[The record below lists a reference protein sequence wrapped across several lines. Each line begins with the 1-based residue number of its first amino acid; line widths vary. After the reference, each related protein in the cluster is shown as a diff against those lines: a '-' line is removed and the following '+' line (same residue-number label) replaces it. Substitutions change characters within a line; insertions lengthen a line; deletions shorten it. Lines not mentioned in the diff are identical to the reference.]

1 MKARYLIILFAFL
14 IPHVHGKA
22 QSLFSSGA
30 HIEEEAPCNFA
41 LGEYATEYTSP
52 AALGFIPAM
61 IYTSISSEMQLTD
74 TLSIQVHFDNKL
86 QTATIYMSQKLA
98 NDNPRYI
105 ICATNGIIAIQG
117 NIETIPYTITYD
129 QLKAGIYIMYIW
141 GIEGRIPYVTR
152 WIKK

>member
-1 MKARYLIILFAFL
+1 MKAHYLIVLIAFL
-14 IPHVHGKA
+14 IPQVYGKA
-22 QSLFSSGA
+22 QSLFSAGA
-30 HIEEEAPCNFA
+30 HIEEGGLCDFA

-61 IYTSISSEMQLTD
+61 VYNSISSEMQLTD
-74 TLSIQVHFDNKL
+74 TLSIQVRFDNRL

-98 NDNPRYI
+98 NDKPRYI
-105 ICATNGIIAIQG
+105 ICATNGTIVIQG
-117 NIETIPYTITYD
+117 NIETIPYTIPYD